1 MGNTKTW
8 RWPDKRRTS
17 LYRQRH
23 PDTVKTNHA
32 YISFWHGSSYFL
44 FLMENRMYPTS
55 FQSLSWVKTVQQQSI
70 IRVWFGF
77 IMKRHYILSDNILQR
92 PPRKAWTRR
101 RKNLPFC
108 VVKGEKTGGKTC
120 PFGKQKDRLGK
131 ATVRELIRQAFR
143 ERGKNGSS
151 KHPMG
156 FHGSAT
162 SRRTK
167 QFNSNYGILP
177 NRSSDRLGRHEI
189 PFMTLSARFRL
200 LAGILS
206 APVCLFTASHAWR
219 KAITKPVAVSVPV
232 RVLPTDLG

>member
-1 MGNTKTW
+1 
-8 RWPDKRRTS
+8 
-17 LYRQRH
+17 
-23 PDTVKTNHA
+23 
-32 YISFWHGSSYFL
+32 
-44 FLMENRMYPTS
+44 MENRMYPTS

-77 IMKRHYILSDNILQR
+77 IMKRHYILSDSILQR
-92 PPRKAWTRR
+92 PSRKAWTRR
-101 RKNLPFC
+101 RQNLPFC
-108 VVKGEKTGGKTC
+108 VVKGGKTHCKTC

-131 ATVRELIRQAFR
+131 VTVRELIRQAFR

-167 QFNSNYGILP
+167 PFNSNYGIHT

-189 PFMTLSARFRL
+189 PFMTLSAPFRKP
-200 LAGILS
+200 AGTLS
-206 APVCLFTASHAWR
+206 AGLPCHSQPSLTQSDNQAGSSQRTGSSSPDRFGLKIESIVLWFTIITLSLQL
-219 KAITKPVAVSVPV
+219 TKPKI
-232 RVLPTDLG
+232 RW